1 MVKNELQKELQEAI
15 SGVEK
20 KFGKGSIM
28 SFGDG
33 TTMDVNFISTGS
45 LSLDD
50 ATGGGFPC
58 GRIVEIYG
66 PQSSAKTTLAYHAM
80 AEGQKLG
87 RAVALIDAEQSFDP
101 SYAAKCG
108 LDTGN
113 FYIAQPGS
121 GEEGLQI
128 AEDLIKSG
136 TFGVIVIDSVAAL
149 TPRAE
154 LEGAIG
160 DSHMGLLA
168 RLMGQATRKM
178 LAVINKTDTVVIFIN
193 QTRMN
198 IGGYGSP
205 VVTPGGMA
213 LKFAAS
219 VRVELRARKI
229 DEGQDGIR
237 VYAKIVKNKVAP
249 PFKTAEFDV
258 MYNEGISVEGEILDL
273 AIEKGIIKMSGSWVK
288 YRDESVA
295 QGKES
300 AKKWLKENPEILTNI
315 KKEIRERVNQTS

>member
-1 MVKNELQKELQEAI
+1 MAKSNLQEELQDAI
-15 SGVEK
+15 QGVEK

-28 SFGDG
+28 SFGDKHS
-33 TTMDVNFISTGS
+33 MDVSFLSSGS
-45 LSLDD
+45 VSLDD
-50 ATGGGFPC
+50 AIGGGFPR

-80 AEGQKLG
+80 AEAQKLG
-87 RAVALIDAEQSFDP
+87 EGVLLVDAEQSFDP
-101 SYAAKCG
+101 SYAQKCG
-108 LDTGN
+108 LDTDSML
-113 FYIAQPGS
+113 ISQPDS
-121 GEEGLQI
+121 GEQALQI
-128 AEDLIKSG
+128 CEDMLKSG
-136 TFGVIVIDSVAAL
+136 KVGVIVIDSVAAL

-178 LAVINKTDTVVIFIN
+178 LAIINKTNTVVIFIN

-229 DEGQDGIR
+229 DEGINGIR

-273 AIEKGIIKMSGSWVK
+273 AIAKGIVKMSGAWVK
-288 YRDESVA
+288 YQDEAVA
-295 QGKES
+295 QGKEA
-300 AKKWLKENPEILTNI
+300 AKKWLKDSPDVLKQI
-315 KKEIRERVNQTS
+315 KKEIQNGTIS